1 MFTNT
6 KTLTVAGKAYS
17 CQPEE
22 TVLDALI
29 RQKVP
34 VPYACRQQVCNSCM
48 MRSLNAPPPLA
59 AQTTLKDTLKSKNYF
74 LACACIPERDMDI
87 ALPEAL
93 SIQVNA
99 QVNSIDHLNESIIAI
114 LLQCESHVNYTA
126 GQSIMLM
133 NQDKM
138 GKNYYITSPTS
149 LKEDGLIEIHI
160 PLVKDGYFSEW
171 VRSELKEGDTVS
183 ISCPLGQSFYVANN
197 MEQPLLLIGFGLG
210 LSPLIG
216 IMQDALENG
225 HTAPIYL
232 FHGVQTKDQLYLTDD
247 LHEITEYHPNFH
259 YIPCIENEPIVDKGF
274 YQGQAHKVA
283 LKMLP
288 DLTEWR
294 AFICGLSDIVK
305 ISQKKIYLAGASTK
319 DIYAIFM
326 C

>member
-1 MFTNT
+1 MSANT
-6 KTLTVAGKAYS
+6 KILTVAGKTYS
-17 CQPEE
+17 CEPEE
-22 TVLDALI
+22 TVLEALL
-29 RQKVP
+29 RQKVV
-34 VPYACRQQVCNSCM
+34 VPYACRQQICQSCI
-48 MRSLNAPPPLA
+48 MRSLNAPPPLT
-59 AQTTLKDTLKSKNYF
+59 AQKTLRDTLKTKNYF

-93 SIQVNA
+93 SIQVTA
-99 QVNSIDHLNESIIAI
+99 QVNSIDYLNENIIAI
-114 LLQCESHVNYTA
+114 LLQCASHVNYTA

-149 LKEDGLIEIHI
+149 LKEDGLVEVHI

-171 VRSELKEGDTVS
+171 VKSELKEGDTVS
-183 ISCPLGQSFYVANN
+183 ISCPMGQSFYVPNN
-197 MEQPLLLIGFGLG
+197 IEQPLLLIGINSG

-232 FHGVQTKDQLYLTDD
+232 FHGVQFKSQFYLVDD
-247 LHEITEYHPNFH
+247 LREITEYHPNFH
-259 YIPCIENEPIVDKGF
+259 YVPCIENEPIVDKGF
-274 YQGQAHKVA
+274 YQGQAHKMA

-294 AFICGLSDIVK
+294 AFICGQSDIVK
-305 ISQKKIYLAGASTK
+305 ISQKEIYLAGVATK

-326 C
+326 A

>member
-1 MFTNT
+1 MSANT
-6 KTLTVAGKAYS
+6 KTLTIAGKSYN
-17 CQPEE
+17 CHPEE
-22 TVLDALI
+22 TVLDALL
-29 RQKVP
+29 RQKVA
-34 VPYACRQQVCNSCM
+34 VPYACRQQICKSCI
-48 MRSLNAPPPLA
+48 MRSLNSHPPLE
-59 AQTTLKDTLKSKNYF
+59 AQKTLKETLQAKNYF
-74 LACACIPERDMDI
+74 LACACIPERDMEI
-87 ALPEAL
+87 ALPESL
-93 SIQVNA
+93 SIQVTA
-99 QVNSIDHLNESIIAI
+99 QVNSIDYLNEDIIAI
-114 LLQCESHVNYTA
+114 LLQCASQVNYTA

-149 LKEDGLIEIHI
+149 LKEDGLIEVHI

-171 VRSELKEGDTVS
+171 VKSELKEGDTVS
-183 ISCPLGQSFYVANN
+183 ISCPMGQSFYLDNN
-197 MEQPLLLIGFGLG
+197 IKQPLLLMGFDLG

-232 FHGVQTKDQLYLTDD
+232 FHGVQTKSQLYLIDD
-247 LHEITEYHPNFH
+247 LREITEYHPNFH
-259 YIPCIENEPIVDKGF
+259 YVPCIENGSIVDKSF

-294 AFICGLSDIVK
+294 AFICGQSDIVK
-305 ISQKKIYLAGASTK
+305 ISQKEIYLAGVSTK

-326 C
+326 S